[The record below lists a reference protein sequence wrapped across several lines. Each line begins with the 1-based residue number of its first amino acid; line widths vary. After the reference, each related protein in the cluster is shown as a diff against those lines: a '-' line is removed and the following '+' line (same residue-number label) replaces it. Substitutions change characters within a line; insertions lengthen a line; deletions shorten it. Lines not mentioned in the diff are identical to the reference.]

1 MEDRTELW
9 LSDAARDVL
18 AAAAERARIAL
29 DVDTASISL
38 WERERG
44 CLRTLVNAGVLGPG
58 EKARPA
64 DEAYP
69 VLTFPSLVMLLEGR
83 TPYCFGP
90 GDPVDV
96 SSASLAASLG
106 KDTQGA
112 APIAWH
118 GEVWG
123 SLWVASVPGARPLTT
138 ADIPQIVGAANEIAR
153 LLDDIVDAAG
163 QAPR

>member
-1 MEDRTELW
+1 MKDRTELW
-9 LSDAARDVL
+9 LSDASRDVL
-18 AAAAERARIAL
+18 AAAAERARLVL

-38 WERERG
+38 WEREDEYG
-44 CLRTLVNAGVLGPG
+44 SLRTLVNAGVLGPG

-69 VLTFPSLVMLLEGR
+69 VHTFPALVTLLERR
-83 TPYCFGP
+83 TPYCFGL

-123 SLWVASVPGARPLTT
+123 SLWVASVPGGRPLTT
-138 ADIPQIVGAANEIAR
+138 ADIPRIVRAANEIAR
-153 LLDDIVDAAG
+153 QLDDIASRSGA
-163 QAPR
+163 